1 MKPRPPPLHHKR
13 PFQPIYPRQ
22 GWSRFH
28 QATHSPWQ
36 GWSRFHINRF
46 NHHPRSPGC
55 ANPCAQPTSVH
66 MATEHANTQQ
76 PRSTRGS
83 VSQTRDHVD
92 EANRRLIREIPE
104 RTAPGERSQLPHQ
117 ARHNFPL
124 TTQQAAKDRHILRST
139 MRSKPGNARQWRPQ
153 THTPITPRIDPTT
166 RKRTRARPPMQA
178 IRAVSLAAK

>member
-1 MKPRPPPLHHKR
+1 MVPVSHKPIQPPSAL
-13 PFQPIYPRQ
+13 PRLREPMRTTNV
-22 GWSRFH
+22 S
-28 QATHSPWQ
+28 TH
-36 GWSRFHINRF
+36 GNGARKH
-46 NHHPRSPGC
+46 
-55 ANPCAQPTSVH
+55 
-66 MATEHANTQQ
+66 TQQ

-139 MRSKPGNARQWRPQ
+139 MRSKPGNARQWRA
-153 THTPITPRIDPTT
+153 
-166 RKRTRARPPMQA
+166 RKRTRPSRRESIPRPANAHART
-178 IRAVSLAAK
+178 RRCAATHASNTSR